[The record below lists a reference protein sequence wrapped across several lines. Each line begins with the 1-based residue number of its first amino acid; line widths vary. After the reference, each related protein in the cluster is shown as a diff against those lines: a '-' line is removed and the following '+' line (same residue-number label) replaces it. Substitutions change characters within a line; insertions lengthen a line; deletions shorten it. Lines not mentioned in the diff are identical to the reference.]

1 MPTLADLVADLGPYV
16 LSVGIAPPGLDVPVG
31 SVVIYDH
38 SELSEAGEGD
48 LVLGVGLLPGAVL
61 ERVIEKLGT
70 SRAAGLV
77 LKSKDL
83 PDSRSMEAAQAAQL
97 ALLVAPPS
105 CSWAQLVALIRTAL
119 TQTAFQSSLGPSPG
133 LAMGDLF
140 GIANA
145 IAGLVDAPV
154 TIEDTQSRVI
164 AYSGWQEKAD
174 SPRIETILGRRV
186 PEEILRRLYE
196 DGVFDRLAR
205 SREPV
210 YFEPGTASDMAREAV
225 AIRAGDEI
233 VGSIWAAVKQPLAQ
247 DRRRALADA
256 ANLVALHLAKSRLD
270 ADVARRIQAHHVV
283 SLLEG
288 APDARQAAEQLGLT
302 GRRFR
307 IVAAW
312 AAVDR
317 EAAEADI
324 LLLRLWDLL
333 SFHLSTS
340 FRPVATALLGGT
352 AYAIVPCSSSEKV
365 DREKLTQAL
374 NQVLSR
380 ADSLL
385 DLKALAAAGGPATLA
400 DVPRSRAEAEQA
412 VRVLRHGR
420 LPRRFT
426 MLEEVRMQVLLLRLS
441 DLMAG
446 DESLR
451 SGPLELLAAHDRRR
465 HTRYV
470 GTLRGYLDNFGDVS
484 AAAAQLHVHPNTFRY
499 RLRKLQEVADVRLDE
514 PEERLMMMLQL
525 RLLQL
530 QADGY
535 LASDSK

>member
-16 LSVGIAPPGLDVPVG
+16 LSVGIAPRGLDLPVG
-31 SVVIYDH
+31 SVVIHDP
-38 SELSEAGEGD
+38 SDPGESGEAD
-48 LVLGVGLLPGAVL
+48 LVLGVGLLPGAGL
-61 ERVIEKLGT
+61 EKVIEKLG
-70 SRAAGLV
+70 SSGAAGLV
-77 LKSKDL
+77 VKSRDL
-83 PDSRSMEAAQAAQL
+83 PDPRSKQAAQAARL
-97 ALLVAPPS
+97 ALLVAPPAS
-105 CSWAQLVALIRTAL
+105 SWAQLVALIRTAL
-119 TQTAFQSSLGPSPG
+119 AQTAFQSSPAPSPG

-154 TIEDTQSRVI
+154 TIEDTQSCVI
-164 AYSGWQEKAD
+164 AYSGWQDQAD

-186 PEEILRRLYE
+186 PEGILRRLYE
-196 DGVFDRLAR
+196 EGVFDRLAR
-205 SREPV
+205 SREPI

-233 VGSIWAAVKQPLAQ
+233 VGSIWAAVKQPLQ
-247 DRRRALADA
+247 PDRRRALADA

-270 ADVARRIQAHHVV
+270 ADVARRMQAHHVV

-288 APDARQAAEQLGLT
+288 TSDAREGAEQLGLT

-307 IVAAW
+307 VVAAR
-312 AAVDR
+312 ASADR
-317 EAAEADI
+317 EAEESEI

-333 SFHLSTS
+333 SFHLSAS
-340 FRPVATALLGGT
+340 FRPVATALLGGS
-352 AYAIVPCSSSEKV
+352 AYAIIPCSSSEKV

-374 NQVLSR
+374 NQFITRV
-380 ADSLL
+380 DSLL
-385 DLKALAAAGGPATLA
+385 DVKVLVAAGGPATLA

-426 MLEEVRMQVLLLRLS
+426 MLEDVRMQVLLLRLS

-451 SGPLELLAAHDRRR
+451 SGPLEVLAAHDRRR
-465 HTRYV
+465 HTLYV
-470 GTLRGYLDNFGDVS
+470 RTLRGYLDNFGDVS
-484 AAAAQLHVHPNTFRY
+484 AAAAELHVHPNTFRY

-525 RLLQL
+525 RLSQL
-530 QADGY
+530 QAAGY

>member
-16 LSVGIAPPGLDVPVG
+16 LSVGIAPRGLDLPVG
-31 SVVIYDH
+31 SVVIHD
-38 SELSEAGEGD
+38 SSDPGEAGEAD
-48 LVLGVGLLPGAVL
+48 LVLGVGLLPGAGL
-61 ERVIEKLGT
+61 EKVIEELGSWGVT
-70 SRAAGLV
+70 GLV
-77 LKSKDL
+77 VKSRDL
-83 PDSRSMEAAQAAQL
+83 PDHRSRQAAQAAGL
-97 ALLVAPPS
+97 ALLVAPPAS
-105 CSWAQLVALIRTAL
+105 SWAQLVALIRTAL
-119 TQTAFQSSLGPSPG
+119 AQTAFQSSPGRSPG

-154 TIEDTQSRVI
+154 TIEDTQSCVI
-164 AYSGWQEKAD
+164 AYSGWQDQAD
-174 SPRIETILGRRV
+174 RPRIETILGRRV
-186 PEEILRRLYE
+186 PEGILRRLYE

-205 SREPV
+205 SREPI

-233 VGSIWAAVKQPLAQ
+233 VGSIWAAVKQPLAP

-270 ADVARRIQAHHVV
+270 ADVARRMQAHHVV

-288 APDARQAAEQLGLT
+288 TPDAREGAEQLGLT

-307 IVAAW
+307 VVAAR
-312 AAVDR
+312 ASADR
-317 EAAEADI
+317 EAEESEI

-333 SFHLSTS
+333 SFHLSAS
-340 FRPVATALLGGT
+340 FRPVATALLGGS
-352 AYAIVPCSSSEKV
+352 AYAIIPCSSSEKV

-374 NQVLSR
+374 NQFITRV
-380 ADSLL
+380 DSLL
-385 DLKALAAAGGPATLA
+385 DVKVLVAAGGPATLA

-426 MLEEVRMQVLLLRLS
+426 MLEDVRMQVLLLRLS

-451 SGPLELLAAHDRRR
+451 SGPLEVLAAHDRRR
-465 HTRYV
+465 HTLYV
-470 GTLRGYLDNFGDVS
+470 RTLRGYLDNFGDVR
-484 AAAAQLHVHPNTFRY
+484 AAAAELHVHPNTFRY

-525 RLLQL
+525 RLSQL
-530 QADGY
+530 QAAGY